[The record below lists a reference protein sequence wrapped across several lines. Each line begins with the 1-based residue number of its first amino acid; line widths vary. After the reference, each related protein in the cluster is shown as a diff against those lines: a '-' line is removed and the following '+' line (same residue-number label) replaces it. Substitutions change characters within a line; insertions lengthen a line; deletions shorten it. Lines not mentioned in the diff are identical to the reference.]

1 MSGALDIVR
10 RLTLWPD
17 AAHLNEKIGCLG
29 QVGRIIHWI
38 GAAFASNVLVIG
50 IAASFLDPG
59 IHVGATL
66 LLAVIVAAIIY
77 LPARGLRRLM
87 AGE

>member
-1 MSGALDIVR
+1 MSGALDIAR

-17 AAHLNEKIGCLG
+17 AAHLNEKVGCWGEIGR
-29 QVGRIIHWI
+29 VVHWI
-38 GAAFASNVLVIG
+38 GAAFASNVLVVG
-50 IAASFLDPG
+50 VAASFLDPG
-59 IHVGATL
+59 IHVSATM
-66 LLAVIVAAIIY
+66 LLAVIVATIIY